1 MVSWAGHSVTLQ
13 KKLIE
18 ENAELRVNEL
28 MLQSKLQKVL
38 VLEKE
43 NDQLK
48 QLLQT
53 RDQLA
58 GKVKQARILAIQ
70 LSPEMKQ
77 IIIGGGR
84 NLGFYVGQ
92 PVLDGYGIMGQVVSV
107 GPLSSRVLLITDKR
121 FSIPVQDYRNGFRA
135 IASGVGEDGAMHLSN
150 VMPNSDIKLGDVF
163 VSSGY
168 GLRFPIG
175 YPVGVVTAVDKN
187 TVGRFMQVT
196 ITPSA
201 HLNQT
206 QLVLLAWPKQAHL
219 RQLVMKQMGQPLTQ

>member
-1 MVSWAGHSVTLQ
+1 VLQ
-13 KKLIE
+13 R
-18 ENAELRVNEL
+18 ENV
-28 MLQSKLQKVL
+28 
-38 VLEKE
+38 
-43 NDQLK
+43 QLK

-53 RDQLA
+53 RAQLT
-58 GKVKQARILAIQ
+58 GKVRQTRILAIQ
-70 LSPEMKQ
+70 LSPEMRQ
-77 IIIGGGR
+77 IIIGGGS

-92 PVLDGYGIMGQVVSV
+92 PVLDGYGVVGQVVAV

-135 IASGVGEDGAMHLSN
+135 IASGTSDSEQISLVN
-150 VMPNSDIKLGDVF
+150 VMPNSDIKIGDVF

-175 YPVGVVTAVDKN
+175 YPVGVVTDVKKHPR
-187 TVGRFMQVT
+187 GRFMQIA

-206 QLVLLAWPKQAHL
+206 QLVLLAWPQQAKL
-219 RQLVMKQMGQPLTQ
+219 RKLVMRQMSQPLAQ